1 MSASLP
7 GFDFGAVAEERIQAA
22 IRRGELDNLPG
33 AGKPLVLDDDLLV
46 PPEARVA
53 NRILKN
59 AGLVPVEVMQR
70 REVALLAASIPGI
83 RDDAERA
90 RAIQKLAVLELRL
103 GTRRSL
109 ALGRNG
115 RYREKVLAK
124 LGG

>member
-1 MSASLP
+1 MSSTPP
-7 GFDFGAVAEERIQAA
+7 GFDLGAIAEERIQAA

-46 PPEARVA
+46 PEEARVA

-59 AGLVPVEVMQR
+59 AGFVPVEVTER
-70 REVALLAASIPGI
+70 REIALLAASIPGI

-103 GTRRSL
+103 GARRSL
-109 ALGRNG
+109 ALGRNE

>member
-1 MSASLP
+1 MSSTPP
-7 GFDFGAVAEERIQAA
+7 GFDLGAIAEERIQAA

-46 PPEARVA
+46 PEEARVA

-59 AGLVPVEVMQR
+59 AGFLPVEVTER
-70 REVALLAASIPGI
+70 REIALLAASIAGI

-103 GTRRSL
+103 GARRSL
-109 ALGRNG
+109 ALGRNE